1 MITDECVRYN
11 TVNRANGMD
20 AALRAP
26 VIESCV
32 VGSIALL
39 RMNAAERTH
48 PLLPRLSSIHRL
60 PVHLLLHSFISPQS
74 GSKKQN
80 RNRTYLNLTKQNK
93 NNYSNSLSLQ
103 FVHIQNTLLY
113 IALNKLNKRNMTTNS
128 IKTDQVS

>member
-1 MITDECVRYN
+1 MQSEVEYHT
-11 TVNRANGMD
+11 
-20 AALRAP
+20 ALFHHK
-26 VIESCV
+26 V
-32 VGSIALL
+32 VA
-39 RMNAAERTH
+39 
-48 PLLPRLSSIHRL
+48 
-60 PVHLLLHSFISPQS
+60 
-74 GSKKQN
+74 KKQN